1 MKIFPSDLRIIL
13 SLLNECPQLW
23 PQRMAGML
31 AILMSLF
38 DKVFG
43 SNSPPD
49 SYQTGAQFET
59 NLARQV
65 SMTRQGLAQLREHE
79 GRERRLEIFFYT
91 NNPANAGALNSK
103 LLKLGYESRSGESAS
118 EPALFVTSGWTT
130 PIRIDEATVI
140 NWIETMC
147 RLGYANNAEFDSN
160 SGPRA
165 EIKAPS
171 NSK

>member
-1 MKIFPSDLRIIL
+1 MAH
-13 SLLNECPQLW
+13 QLW
-23 PQRMAGML
+23 PQRMPGML
-31 AILMSLF
+31 ASLMSLF
-38 DKVFG
+38 DKLFG
-43 SNSPPD
+43 SKSPSDP
-49 SYQTGAQFET
+49 YQTEAQFET

-65 SMTRQGLAQLREHE
+65 SMARQGLAQLREHE
-79 GRERRLEIFFYT
+79 GRELRLEFFFYT
-91 NNPANAGALNSK
+91 NNPANAEALNSK
-103 LLKLGYESRSGESAS
+103 LLKLGYESRSDESAS

-160 SGPRA
+160 SGHRA

-171 NSK
+171 KSK